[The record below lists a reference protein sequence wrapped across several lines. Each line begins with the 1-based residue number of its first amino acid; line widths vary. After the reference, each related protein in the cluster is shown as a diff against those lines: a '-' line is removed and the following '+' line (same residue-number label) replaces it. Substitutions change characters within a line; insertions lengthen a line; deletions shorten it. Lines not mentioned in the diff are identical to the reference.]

1 MSIQTKIKLP
11 FHKFLSRKNLLKS
24 RINLLKSSNN
34 LLKSRINF
42 ASCHLAH
49 YILPPCNLHPATL
62 HTTSWQDA
70 KLNPY
75 LIQL

>member
-1 MSIQTKIKLP
+1 MSIQTKIKP
-11 FHKFLSRKNLLKS
+11 PYHKFIS